1 MQAANISREAA
12 ESMQV
17 DGMSKFIRFVYK
29 NYKEITALKKLQA
42 FIDASFEKNFDA
54 ESDQISYM
62 HKQQNSDV
70 YKRQTRTFLRRRTMA
85 GEELTSFKLGF
96 GMRGDDDELSDE
108 EGDGAIAASLVEK
121 QWEQQGNP
129 DEGYFTGELASFAAG
144 CQPNAEEVKNAHA
157 YSGIPQVDMPSKTY
171 QDRCKCVGRLGPP
184 KTQLDVGSAYG
195 RFILGHQRSRELS
208 GDQTIPAMREMN
220 G

>member
-1 MQAANISREAA
+1 MQAANISREAT

-17 DGMSKFIRFVYK
+17 DGMGKFIRFVYK

-96 GMRGDDDELSDE
+96 GMRGDDDELSEE
-108 EGDGAIAASLVEK
+108 EGDGAIVASLIEK
-121 QWEQQGNP
+121 QWEQLGNP
-129 DEGYFTGELASFAAG
+129 DEAYFTGDLASFAAG
-144 CQPNAEEVKNAHA
+144 CQPNQEEVKNA
-157 YSGIPQVDMPSKTY
+157 
-171 QDRCKCVGRLGPP
+171 
-184 KTQLDVGSAYG
+184 
-195 RFILGHQRSRELS
+195 
-208 GDQTIPAMREMN
+208 
-220 G
+220 